1 MPLVNNRIHL
11 CRKGIPRYARMPFF
25 GLFEKSRL
33 NTDLA
38 TLAYFG
44 DAYRIYKWIKKM
56 SVVLFSAYEHTGSNH
71 KAKGGCKNE
80 G

>member
-11 CRKGIPRYARMPFF
+11 CKKGIPHYARMPFF

-44 DAYRIYKWIKKM
+44 DAYRIYKWIKKCRWSSFRPM
-56 SVVLFSAYEHTGSNH
+56 KHTGSNH